1 MRRSILVVEDDVYFA
16 GILRDYLEYVGYEVT
31 VAQDGQEGLES
42 FEERRPT
49 MVVTDVLM
57 PRRNGL
63 ELSAA
68 IKAQAPDLPV
78 LLMSAVYK
86 DAAAVAANLRQCGAD
101 DFIIK
106 PFSMSE
112 LRDKLAALRSVGLE
126 DQPGDGGLEV
136 VLYEPGLAL
145 PREGSVE
152 PGFLA
157 HLMLGIR
164 AAAHTGVL
172 SLRDNGRSKDIVFLQ
187 GRPVWAD
194 GTEHADRLGTMLL
207 EQGTLHREQF
217 EVAVR
222 AMEQEGLDFGSAL
235 TERGFLSAT
244 DLYAQ
249 LRALVLRRVVL
260 GFNWSVGEWTLG
272 SVFPRQSSSFEV
284 APLVAIFRGL
294 LAHGDLAA
302 LRAEIDG
309 RRERYVIPARRFAT
323 DWGELKSDHD
333 LSGLGPFLNGTR
345 TVSQLRAFEV
355 VGPDLLNVALWVLFR
370 AGSIGFGEAPAS
382 DLTLEDSIVLPPRF
396 GGDRSVIDVAER
408 VIRDYL
414 RHWQKDYFAIYGLT
428 QDCDDAELDAALEK
442 PVLEWKP
449 DGLPSNLPSELRNK
463 AEALHAWVSQARE
476 TLVDSRERGS
486 YRARLDEGLT
496 GFYRKVEK
504 PGVAEASMFFQLGKG
519 FIRARNYGE
528 AEGAFERAAQRVPGS
543 GEYLAYLGFAIYRR
557 AGGTNAAA
565 DEARAKLREALGLDP
580 HSAMAWFFLGVV
592 ERDQRD
598 YAAAR
603 EALERSVAYDPSFE
617 PAARSL
623 SQVRDLLAGAGGPLR

>member
-428 QDCDDAELDAALEK
+428 QDCDDAELDAALEQ

>member
-31 VAQDGQEGLES
+31 VARDGQEGLES

-428 QDCDDAELDAALEK
+428 QDCDDAELDAALEQ

-519 FIRARNYGE
+519 FIRARN
-528 AEGAFERAAQRVPGS
+528 
-543 GEYLAYLGFAIYRR
+543 
-557 AGGTNAAA
+557 
-565 DEARAKLREALGLDP
+565 
-580 HSAMAWFFLGVV
+580 
-592 ERDQRD
+592 
-598 YAAAR
+598 
-603 EALERSVAYDPSFE
+603 
-617 PAARSL
+617 
-623 SQVRDLLAGAGGPLR
+623 